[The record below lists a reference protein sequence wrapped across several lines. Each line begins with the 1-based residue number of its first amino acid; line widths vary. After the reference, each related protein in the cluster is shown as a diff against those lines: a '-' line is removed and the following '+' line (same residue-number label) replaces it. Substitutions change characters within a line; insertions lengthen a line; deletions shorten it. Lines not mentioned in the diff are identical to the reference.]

1 MSHRY
6 LHHLKLLTA
15 LVLPLFAASVSL
27 AQGVDPGVRPCAM
40 PCGPDSNCRMVP
52 DCRRPMAAQ
61 VVRTSS
67 RVRADLDGRVVR
79 YEVTETYTNRGGM
92 VGEADYLL
100 PLPKGAAFE
109 DLALSING
117 EMVTGETMNA
127 DRARGVYEEIVRK
140 LRDPALVE
148 WMGHGLLRTRIFPIQ
163 PGEEK
168 RVVVRFRA
176 IAEREGDALRLDWL
190 GDRRANDAGDNSS
203 FTFSYPDDGSLG
215 DAYSPTNS
223 MSFTRESSRRVARV
237 DNARGPV
244 TMLVPV
250 RSRASAA
257 ISLLANAPNGE
268 DGFAL
273 ITLSPPSQPVR
284 ATPRDIVLVID
295 VSGSMSGRK
304 IEQARAAG
312 RQLLQTLTASDRF
325 RLIDFSSDV
334 RSFRDGWSLATAGN
348 VHAALDYLEAL
359 RANGGTNI
367 QGALDEALASDSP
380 EGRLPLVLFLTD
392 GAPTV
397 GETRPDAIVQHAG
410 DLRRQRRIFTFG
422 IGADVNAALLEQ
434 LAIQGRGTATFVR
447 PEESVERAV
456 GVVTDRLTRPVATD
470 VRIHADGVRLYG
482 LEPQGTID
490 LFAGQDLVILARYSG
505 NQENATLVIEGR
517 TNDGPVRWTGHVS
530 FPAHATDNAFVA
542 RLWAAQRVGYL
553 SAERRR
559 SGGNAELDA
568 ELRQL
573 GERYG
578 IPTELTSYLVTENGM
593 TPSLGGMG
601 GGIGGGIRKQSM
613 PMRQDVNIANAP
625 AAPAAMQ
632 FEAAKTASE
641 RRATTSLGELDKDAL
656 RDNAGLVRIAGNRTF
671 TLQDSVW
678 TETRSANG
686 QPVIKVKAFSPA
698 YFALVQSVP
707 ELAPLFAVGER
718 VRTFGREVIIEVAPD
733 GVTQLDAAAVAD
745 AARKW

>member
-1 MSHRY
+1 MFGRN
-6 LHHLKLLTA
+6 LNA
-15 LVLPLFAASVSL
+15 LIVLFLPLCAASTSL
-27 AQGVDPGVRPCAM
+27 AQGVEPTIRPCGP
-40 PCGPDSNCRMVP
+40 PCPPDSNCRATP
-52 DCRRPMAAQ
+52 DCRRPMVAQ

-92 VGEADYLL
+92 VGEADFLL

-140 LRDPALVE
+140 MRDPALVE

-163 PGEEK
+163 PDEEK

-190 GDRRANDAGDNSS
+190 GDRRAGDAADNSS
-203 FTFSYPDDGSLG
+203 FTLAYPDDGTLG
-215 DAYSPTNS
+215 EAYSPTHALHATHEQN
-223 MSFTRESSRRVARV
+223 RRVARI
-237 DNARGPV
+237 DDARGPV

-250 RSRASAA
+250 RSRMSAA

-273 ITLSPPSQPVR
+273 ITLSPPVQSSR

-312 RQLLQTLTASDRF
+312 RQLLQTLMPSDRF

-334 RSFRDGWSLATAGN
+334 RSFRDGWSFATGGN
-348 VHAALDYLEAL
+348 VRAAVEYLDAL

-367 QGALDEALASDSP
+367 QGALEEALAADTP

-397 GETRPDAIVQHAG
+397 GETRPDAIVQRVA
-410 DLRRQRRIFTFG
+410 DLRRQRRLFTFG

-434 LAIQGRGTATFVR
+434 LAMQGRGTATFVR

-470 VRIHADGVRLYG
+470 VHIRADGVRLYG
-482 LEPQGTID
+482 LQPQGPID
-490 LFAGQDLVILARYSG
+490 LFAGQDLVVLARYSG
-505 NQENATLVIEGR
+505 TREDATLVIEGR
-517 TNDGPVRWTGHVS
+517 TSDGPVRWTGHVS
-530 FPAHATDNAFVA
+530 FPGHATENAFVA

-553 SAERRR
+553 SAERHRI
-559 SGGNAELDA
+559 GGNAELDA

-578 IPTELTSYLVTENGM
+578 IPTELTSYLVTEHGALSATAM
-593 TPSLGGMG
+593 PGA
-601 GGIGGGIRKQSM
+601 GGIRKQA
-613 PMRQDVNIANAP
+613 PPTRQDVNFAN
-625 AAPAAMQ
+625 APAAMQ
-632 FEAAKTASE
+632 FDAAKVASE
-641 RRATTSLGELDKDAL
+641 QRAARSLGELDKDAL
-656 RDNAGLVRIAGNRTF
+656 RDKTESVRRAGNRTF

-678 TETRSANG
+678 TESRSTSSL
-686 QPVIKVKAFSPA
+686 PVIKVKAFSPA
-698 YFALVQSVP
+698 YFALVQNVP
-707 ELAPLFAVGER
+707 ELAPLFAIGER
-718 VRTFGREVIIEVAPD
+718 VRVFGRHVVIEVAPD
-733 GVTQLDAAAVAD
+733 GLGQLDAAALAD
-745 AARKW
+745 AVRNW

>member
-1 MSHRY
+1 MFRRF
-6 LHHLKLLTA
+6 LHLLIASAA
-15 LVLPLFAASVSL
+15 LACAAATLP
-27 AQGVDPGVRPCAM
+27 AQGVAPVVRCPP
-40 PCGPDSNCRMVP
+40 PCGPDRICPMIA
-52 DCRRPMAAQ
+52 CARPMVAQ

-79 YEVTETYTNRGGM
+79 YEVTETYTNRGTR

-148 WMGHGLLRTRIFPIQ
+148 WMGHGLLRARIFPIQ

-168 RVVVRFRA
+168 RVVVRFSA

-190 GDRRANDAGDNSS
+190 GDRRAGDVDGNSS
-203 FTFSYPDDGSLG
+203 FTLSYPDDGTLG
-215 DAYSPTNS
+215 DAYSPTHS
-223 MSFTRESSRRVARV
+223 LHADREQHRRIVHV
-237 DNARGPV
+237 DDARGALTV
-244 TMLVPV
+244 LVPV
-250 RSRASAA
+250 RSRGTAA
-257 ISLLANAPNGE
+257 VSLLANAPNGE

-273 ITLSPPSQPVR
+273 ITLSPPARPAR

-312 RQLLQTLTASDRF
+312 RQLLQTLTPSDRF

-334 RSFRDGWSLATAGN
+334 RTFRDGWSTATAGN
-348 VHAALDYLEAL
+348 VRAAQDYLDAL

-367 QGALDEALASDSP
+367 QGALDEAFASDTP

-397 GETRPDAIVQHAG
+397 GETRPDVIAQHAG
-410 DLRRQRRIFTFG
+410 DLRRQRRLFTFG
-422 IGADVNAALLEQ
+422 IGADVNASLLEQ
-434 LAIQGRGTATFVR
+434 LALQGRGTATFVR

-456 GVVTDRLTRPVATD
+456 GVVAERLTRPVATD
-470 VRIHADGVRLYG
+470 VHIHADGVRLHG
-482 LEPQGTID
+482 LEPEGALD
-490 LFAGQDLVILARYSG
+490 LFAGQDLVVLARYTG
-505 NQENATLVIEGR
+505 AREGATLVIDG
-517 TNDGPVRWTGHVS
+517 TTSDGPVRWTGRVS
-530 FPAHATDNAFVA
+530 FPAHATSNAFVP

-559 SGGNAELDA
+559 NGGNPELDA
-568 ELRQL
+568 ELRDL

-578 IPTELTSYLVTENGM
+578 IPTELTSYLVTEHGALSA
-593 TPSLGGMG
+593 TGGQPAPGVM
-601 GGIGGGIRKQSM
+601 GIRRQSVSSQ
-613 PMRQDVNIANAP
+613 PNAGAANAP
-625 AAPAAMQ
+625 AMQ
-632 FEAAKTASE
+632 FEAAKVASE
-641 RRATTSLGELDKDAL
+641 QRAATSLGDLDKDAL
-656 RDNAGLVRIAGNRTF
+656 RDNNGSVRLAGNRTF

-678 TETRSANG
+678 AEARPLDGIA
-686 QPVIKVKAFSPA
+686 VVKVKAFSPA
-698 YFALVQSVP
+698 YFALVQNLP

-718 VRTFGREVIIEVAPD
+718 VRVIGRHTAIEVAPD
-733 GVTQLDAAAVAD
+733 GLSQLDAAALATVV
-745 AARKW
+745 KNW

>member
-1 MSHRY
+1 MFRRY
-6 LHHLKLLTA
+6 QHFLTVFVFA
-15 LVLPLFAASVSL
+15 LCGANAAF
-27 AQGVDPGVRPCAM
+27 AQGGEPGVQPCVALC
-40 PCGPDSNCRMVP
+40 PSDGNCRLATR
-52 DCRRPMAAQ
+52 CRPMAAQ

-148 WMGHGLLRTRIFPIQ
+148 WMGHGLLRARIFPIQ

-190 GDRRANDAGDNSS
+190 GDRRAGDAGDNSS
-203 FTFSYPDDGSLG
+203 FTFAYPDDGSLG
-215 DAYSPTNS
+215 DAYSPTHS
-223 MSFTRESSRRVARV
+223 LTTSHEDGRRVVRAE
-237 DNARGPV
+237 NARGPITV
-244 TMLVPV
+244 LLPV
-250 RSRASAA
+250 RSRNTATV
-257 ISLLANAPNGE
+257 SLLANAPNGE

-273 ITLSPPSQPVR
+273 ITLSPPAQTVR

-312 RQLLQTLTASDRF
+312 RQLLQTLTPSDRF

-334 RSFRDGWSLATAGN
+334 RSFRDDWSVATGTN
-348 VHAALDYLEAL
+348 VRAAVEYLDAL

-367 QGALDEALASDSP
+367 QGALQEAFAAETP

-397 GETRPDAIVQHAG
+397 GETRPDAIVQRAG
-410 DLRRQRRIFTFG
+410 DLRRQRRLFTFG

-434 LAIQGRGTATFVR
+434 LALQGRGTATFVR
-447 PEESVERAV
+447 PEESVERAM

-470 VRIHADGVRLYG
+470 VHIRADGVRLYG
-482 LEPQGTID
+482 MEPEGAID
-490 LFAGQDLVILARYSG
+490 LFAGQDLVVLARYTG
-505 NQENATLVIEGR
+505 NRKDATLAIEGR
-517 TNDGPVRWTGHVS
+517 TSDGPVRWTGHVS
-530 FPAHATDNAFVA
+530 FPAHATENAFVA

-578 IPTELTSYLVTENGM
+578 IPTELTSYLVTEHGAL
-593 TPSLGGMG
+593 PGLASSAV
-601 GGIGGGIRKQSM
+601 GGGIRKQAG
-613 PMRQDVNIANAP
+613 RQDVNFNAP
-625 AAPAAMQ
+625 SAAPAMQ
-632 FEAAKTASE
+632 FEAAKTSSE
-641 RRATTSLGELDKDAL
+641 QRAATSLGDLDKDAL
-656 RDNAGLVRIAGNRTF
+656 RDKKESFRVVGSRTF
-671 TLQDSVW
+671 TLQDSIWV
-678 TETRSANG
+678 ESRSLDG
-686 QPVIKVKAFSPA
+686 IPVIKVKAFSPA
-698 YFALVQSVP
+698 YFVLVQNIP
-707 ELAPLFAVGER
+707 ELAPLFAIGER
-718 VRTFGREVIIEVAPD
+718 VRVIGRHVAIEVGPD
-733 GVTQLDAAAVAD
+733 GITQLDAAELSHAMGN
-745 AARKW
+745 W

>member
-1 MSHRY
+1 MFRKY
-6 LHHLKLLTA
+6 LHCLAAITLAFFAVDTA
-15 LVLPLFAASVSL
+15 I
-27 AQGVDPGVRPCAM
+27 AQVGEPSVRPCAVC
-40 PCGPDSNCRMVP
+40 PPDSNCRAVVE
-52 DCRRPMAAQ
+52 CARPMLAQ

-67 RVRADLDGRVVR
+67 IVRADLDGRVVR
-79 YEVTETYTNRGGM
+79 YEITETYTNRGGR
-92 VGEADYLL
+92 VGEADFML
-100 PLPKGAAFE
+100 PLPAGAAFE

-127 DRARGVYEEIVRK
+127 ERARGVYEEIVRK

-190 GDRRANDAGDNSS
+190 GDRRAGELGGSS
-203 FTFSYPDDGSLG
+203 AFTFSYPDDATLG
-215 DAYSPTNS
+215 TAYSPTNS
-223 MSFTRESSRRVARV
+223 LQTTHEQNRRVARI
-237 DNARGPV
+237 DDARGPV
-244 TMLVPV
+244 TVLVPV
-250 RSRASAA
+250 RSRSTAA

-273 ITLSPPSQPVR
+273 ITLSPPVLTAR

-312 RQLLQTLTASDRF
+312 RQLLQTLTPSDRF

-334 RSFRDGWSLATAGN
+334 RSFRDGWTVATGGN
-348 VHAALDYLEAL
+348 ISAALSYLDAL

-367 QGALDEALASDSP
+367 QGALDEAMASDTP

-434 LAIQGRGTATFVR
+434 LALQGRGTATFVR

-456 GVVTDRLTRPVATD
+456 GVVTERLTRPVATD
-470 VRIHADGVRLYG
+470 VHISVDGVRLYG
-482 LEPQGTID
+482 LQPQGAID
-490 LFAGQDLVILARYSG
+490 LFAGQDLVVLARYSG
-505 NQENATLVIEGR
+505 NRENATLVIEGR
-517 TNDGPVRWTGHVS
+517 TSDGPVRWTGRVS
-530 FPAHATDNAFVA
+530 FPAHATENAFVS

-553 SAERRR
+553 SAERHR

-593 TPSLGGMG
+593 LNGQG
-601 GGIGGGIRKQSM
+601 GGGTGGIRKQARPDM
-613 PMRQDVNIANAP
+613 NFANAP
-625 AAPAAMQ
+625 AAAQ
-632 FEAAKTASE
+632 FDAAKTASE
-641 RRATTSLGELDKDAL
+641 QRAAVSLGDLDKDAT
-656 RDNAGLVRIAGNRTF
+656 REKKESIRMAGNRTF
-671 TLQDSVW
+671 TLRDSVW
-678 TETRSANG
+678 TETRTAAG
-686 QPVIKVKAFSPA
+686 IPVIKVKAFSPA
-698 YFALVQSVP
+698 YFALVQNVP

-718 VRTFGREVIIEVAPD
+718 VRVFGRKIAIEVAPD
-733 GVTQLDAAAVAD
+733 GLTQLDASALAD
-745 AARKW
+745 AVRNW

>member
-1 MSHRY
+1 
-6 LHHLKLLTA
+6 
-15 LVLPLFAASVSL
+15 
-27 AQGVDPGVRPCAM
+27 
-40 PCGPDSNCRMVP
+40 
-52 DCRRPMAAQ
+52 
-61 VVRTSS
+61 
-67 RVRADLDGRVVR
+67 VRADLDGRVVR

-117 EMVTGETMNA
+117 EMITGETMNA

-140 LRDPALVE
+140 MRDPALVE
-148 WMGHGLLRTRIFPIQ
+148 WMGHGLLRARIFPIQ

-190 GDRRANDAGDNSS
+190 GDRRAGDASDDNS
-203 FTFSYPDDGSLG
+203 FTFAYPDDGTLG
-215 DAYSPTNS
+215 EAYSPTHS
-223 MSFTRESSRRVARV
+223 LSASREAGRRVVRAE
-237 DNARGPV
+237 NARGPITV
-244 TMLVPV
+244 LLPV
-250 RSRASAA
+250 RSRATAA
-257 ISLLANAPNGE
+257 VSLLANAPNGE

-273 ITLSPPSQPVR
+273 ITLSPPAQAVH

-334 RSFRDGWSLATAGN
+334 RSFRDGWTVATGGN
-348 VHAALDYLEAL
+348 IRSAMEYLDAL

-367 QGALDEALASDSP
+367 QGALEEAMSADTP
-380 EGRLPLVLFLTD
+380 DGRLPLVLFLTD

-397 GETRPDAIVQHAG
+397 GEQRPVAIVQRAA
-410 DLRRQRRIFTFG
+410 DLRRQRRLFTFG

-434 LAIQGRGTATFVR
+434 LALQGRGTATFVR

-456 GVVTDRLTRPVATD
+456 GVVTERLNRPVATD
-470 VRIHADGVRLYG
+470 VHIHADGVRLYG
-482 LEPQGTID
+482 MQPQGAID
-490 LFAGQDLVILARYSG
+490 LFAGQDLVVLARYSG
-505 NQENATLVIEGR
+505 TREDATLVIEGR
-517 TNDGPVRWTGHVS
+517 SSDGPVRWTGHVS
-530 FPAHATDNAFVA
+530 FPAHATNNAFVA

-559 SGGNAELDA
+559 TGGNAELDG

-578 IPTELTSYLVTENGM
+578 IPTELTSYLVTERGATNA
-593 TPSLGGMG
+593 SGGANDP
-601 GGIGGGIRKQSM
+601 IGIRKQGLSRTDA
-613 PMRQDVNIANAP
+613 PSP
-625 AAPAAMQ
+625 AAAPAMQ
-632 FEAAKTASE
+632 FEAAKASADQ
-641 RRATTSLGELDKDAL
+641 RAARSVGELDKDML
-656 RDNAGLVRIAGNRTF
+656 REKKESVRMAGNRTF

-678 TETRSANG
+678 TESRSASAV
-686 QPVIKVKAFSPA
+686 PVIKVRAFSQA
-698 YFALVQSVP
+698 YFALVQNVP

-718 VRTFGREVIIEVAPD
+718 VRVFGRKVAIEIAPD
-733 GVTQLDAAAVAD
+733 GVAQLDAAALAD
-745 AARKW
+745 AVRNW

>member
-1 MSHRY
+1 MFRKYIKY
-6 LHHLKLLTA
+6 LAAVAVPLL
-15 LVLPLFAASVSL
+15 AAGSL
-27 AQGVDPGVRPCAM
+27 HAQIDPGVHPCT
-40 PCGPDSNCRMVP
+40 PCGPDSNCRATTE
-52 DCRRPMAAQ
+52 CRQPMLAQ

-79 YEVTETYTNRGGM
+79 YEVTETYTNRGGR

-140 LRDPALVE
+140 MRDPALVE
-148 WMGHGLLRTRIFPIQ
+148 CMGHGLLRARIFPIQ

-190 GDRRANDAGDNSS
+190 GDRRAGDLADNSS
-203 FTFSYPDDGSLG
+203 FTLSYPNDATLG
-215 DAYSPTNS
+215 EAYSPTHSLSATHEQN
-223 MSFTRESSRRVARV
+223 RRVARI
-237 DNARGPV
+237 DDARGPV

-250 RSRASAA
+250 RSHSSAA
-257 ISLLANAPNGE
+257 ISLMANAPNGE

-273 ITLSPPSQPVR
+273 ITLSPPSHAVR
-284 ATPRDIVLVID
+284 VTPRDIVLVID

-312 RQLLQTLTASDRF
+312 RQLLQTLTPSDRF

-334 RSFRDGWSLATAGN
+334 RSFHDGWSVATAGN
-348 VHAALDYLEAL
+348 VRSALEYLDAL

-367 QGALDEALASDSP
+367 QGALEEALASDTP
-380 EGRLPLVLFLTD
+380 DGRLPLVLFLTD

-397 GETRPDAIVQHAG
+397 GETRPDAIVQRAA
-410 DLRRQRRIFTFG
+410 DLRRQRRLFTFG

-434 LAIQGRGTATFVR
+434 LALQGRGTATFVR

-456 GVVTDRLTRPVATD
+456 GIVTDRLTSPVATE
-470 VRIHADGVRLYG
+470 VHIHADGVRLYG
-482 LEPQGTID
+482 LQPQGAID
-490 LFAGQDLVILARYSG
+490 LFAGQDLVVLARYSG
-505 NQENATLVIEGR
+505 NREDATLVIEGR
-517 TNDGPVRWTGHVS
+517 SSDGPVRWTGHVS
-530 FPAHATDNAFVA
+530 FPAHSTENSFVS

-559 SGGNAELDA
+559 SGANAELDA

-578 IPTELTSYLVTENGM
+578 IPTELTSYLVTEHGMLGNGV
-593 TPSLGGMG
+593 
-601 GGIGGGIRKQSM
+601 GGGIRKQAQ
-613 PMRQDVNIANAP
+613 PTPQDVNFSGGNAP
-625 AAPAAMQ
+625 AAAAMS
-632 FEAAKTASE
+632 FEQAKTASE
-641 RRATTSLGELDKDAL
+641 RRAATSLGDLDKDSM
-656 RDNAGLVRIAGNRTF
+656 RDKKETVRMAGNRTF

-678 TETRSANG
+678 TETRSGAG
-686 QPVIKVKAFSPA
+686 MPVIKVKAFSPA
-698 YFALVQSVP
+698 YFALVQNVP
-707 ELAPLFAVGER
+707 ELAPLFAIGER
-718 VRTFGREVIIEVAPD
+718 VRVYGRHVAIEISPD
-733 GVTQLDAAAVAD
+733 GLTQLDAAAIAD
-745 AARKW
+745 AAKNW

>member
-1 MSHRY
+1 MFRKC
-6 LHHLKLLTA
+6 LHCLAAIVLAFFAVNTA
-15 LVLPLFAASVSL
+15 I
-27 AQGVDPGVRPCAM
+27 AQAGEPAVRPCAIC
-40 PCGPDSNCRMVP
+40 PPDSNCRAIAE
-52 DCRRPMAAQ
+52 CRPPMLAQ

-67 RVRADLDGRVVR
+67 SVRADLDGRVVR
-79 YEVTETYTNRGGM
+79 YEITETYTNRGGR
-92 VGEADYLL
+92 VGEADFML
-100 PLPKGAAFE
+100 PLPKDAAFE

-127 DRARGVYEEIVRK
+127 ERARGVYEEIVRK

-190 GDRRANDAGDNSS
+190 GDRRAGDAGGSSS
-203 FTFSYPDDGSLG
+203 FTFSYPDDATLG
-215 DAYSPTNS
+215 TAYSPTNS
-223 MSFTRESSRRVARV
+223 LQTTHEQNRRVARI
-237 DNARGPV
+237 DDARGPV
-244 TMLVPV
+244 TVLVPV
-250 RSRASAA
+250 RSRSTAA

-273 ITLSPPSQPVR
+273 ITLSPPAQTVR

-312 RQLLQTLTASDRF
+312 RQLLQTLTPSDRF

-334 RSFRDGWSLATAGN
+334 RTFRDGWTAATSGN
-348 VHAALDYLEAL
+348 VSAALSYLDAL

-367 QGALDEALASDSP
+367 QGALEEAMSSDTP

-397 GETRPDAIVQHAG
+397 GETRPDAIVQRAG
-410 DLRRQRRIFTFG
+410 DLRRQRRLFTFG

-434 LAIQGRGTATFVR
+434 LALQGRGTATFVR

-456 GVVTDRLTRPVATD
+456 GVVTERLTRPVATD
-470 VRIHADGVRLYG
+470 VHISVDGVRLYG
-482 LEPQGTID
+482 LQPQGAID
-490 LFAGQDLVILARYSG
+490 LFAGQDLVVLARYSG
-505 NQENATLVIEGR
+505 NRENATLVIEGR
-517 TNDGPVRWTGHVS
+517 TSDGPVRWTGRVS
-530 FPAHATDNAFVA
+530 FPAHTTENAFVS

-553 SAERRR
+553 SAERHR

-593 TPSLGGMG
+593 LNAQG
-601 GGIGGGIRKQSM
+601 GGTGGVRKQARPDMNFAS
-613 PMRQDVNIANAP
+613 AP
-625 AAPAAMQ
+625 AAAQ
-632 FEAAKTASE
+632 FDAAKTASE
-641 RRATTSLGELDKDAL
+641 QRAATSLGDLDKDA
-656 RDNAGLVRIAGNRTF
+656 RREKKESVRMAGNRTF
-671 TLQDSVW
+671 TLRDSVW
-678 TETRSANG
+678 TEARTVSG
-686 QPVIKVKAFSPA
+686 MPVIKVKAFSPA
-698 YFALVQSVP
+698 YFALVQNVP
-707 ELAPLFAVGER
+707 ELAPLFAIGER
-718 VRTFGREVIIEVAPD
+718 VRMFGRNVAIEVAPD
-733 GVTQLDAAAVAD
+733 GLTQLDAAALAD
-745 AARKW
+745 AVRNW

>member
-1 MSHRY
+1 MVRKY
-6 LHHLKLLTA
+6 LQHLTA
-15 LVLPLFAASVSL
+15 IAFTFFAAHVAI
-27 AQGVDPGVRPCAM
+27 AQVGEPSVRPCAIC
-40 PCGPDSNCRMVP
+40 PPDSNCRAIVE
-52 DCRRPMAAQ
+52 CRQPTIAQ

-79 YEVTETYTNRGGM
+79 YEVTETYTNRGGR
-92 VGEADYLL
+92 VGEADFML

-140 LRDPALVE
+140 MRDPALVE
-148 WMGHGLLRTRIFPIQ
+148 WIGHGLLRTRIFPIQ

-190 GDRRANDAGDNSS
+190 GDRRAGDTGDNSS
-203 FTFSYPDDGSLG
+203 FTFSYPDDATLG
-215 DAYSPTNS
+215 TAYSPTHSLQTTHEQN
-223 MSFTRESSRRVARV
+223 RRVARV
-237 DNARGPV
+237 DDARGPV
-244 TMLVPV
+244 TVLVPV
-250 RSRASAA
+250 RSHSTAA

-268 DGFAL
+268 DGFVL
-273 ITLSPPSQPVR
+273 ITLSPPAQSVR

-312 RQLLQTLTASDRF
+312 RQLLQTLTPSDRF

-334 RSFRDGWSLATAGN
+334 RSFRDGWTAATGGN
-348 VHAALDYLEAL
+348 VSAALGYLDGL

-367 QGALDEALASDSP
+367 QGALEEAMASDTP

-397 GETRPDAIVQHAG
+397 GETRPDAIVQRAG

-434 LAIQGRGTATFVR
+434 LALQGRGTATFVR

-470 VRIHADGVRLYG
+470 VHITADGVRLYG
-482 LEPQGTID
+482 LQPQGAID
-490 LFAGQDLVILARYSG
+490 LFAGQDLVVLARYSG
-505 NQENATLVIEGR
+505 NRENATLVIEGR
-517 TNDGPVRWTGHVS
+517 TSDGPVRWTGRVS
-530 FPAHATDNAFVA
+530 FPAHTTENAFVS

-553 SAERRR
+553 SAERHR

-578 IPTELTSYLVTENGM
+578 IPTELTSYLVTENGA
-593 TPSLGGMG
+593 LNAQNG
-601 GGIGGGIRKQSM
+601 GGTGGIRKQAL
-613 PMRQDVNIANAP
+613 PMRPDANFASAP
-625 AAPAAMQ
+625 AAAQ
-632 FEAAKTASE
+632 FDAAKTASE
-641 RRATTSLGELDKDAL
+641 QRAATSVGDLDKDML
-656 RDNAGLVRIAGNRTF
+656 RDKKESVRMAGNRTF
-671 TLQDSVW
+671 TLRDSVW
-678 TETRSANG
+678 TETRTANG
-686 QPVIKVKAFSPA
+686 VSVIKVKAFSPA
-698 YFALVQSVP
+698 YFALVQNVP
-707 ELAPLFAVGER
+707 ELAPLFAIGER
-718 VRTFGREVIIEVAPD
+718 VRVFGRKIAIEVSPD
-733 GVTQLDAAAVAD
+733 GVTQLDAAALAD
-745 AARKW
+745 AVRNW